1 MAKYSPLKI
10 LTVLYITQVYSF
22 YEVNP
27 CFITMLA
34 KLIPQIFTSTKNV
47 FLLQKNKEYVSIAK
61 GGFMGKLIN
70 NKLCSRKLGILM
82 LLIFL
87 LGFG

>member
-1 MAKYSPLKI
+1 M
-10 LTVLYITQVYSF
+10 
-22 YEVNP
+22 
-27 CFITMLA
+27 FITMLA

-47 FLLQKNKEYVSIAK
+47 CLLQKNKEYVSIAK

-70 NKLCSRKLGILM
+70 NELCLRKLGILT